1 MWRYGDLVAHV
12 SLTMVY
18 HLGTRG
24 PTGSLRRLRV
34 LTLACALLPCTT
46 AAGQA
51 ELQGKVFSDS
61 GRRPVPNAEVAIPR
75 LDLRTLSDSLG
86 RYRLPKIPRGDHL
99 VVTRA
104 VGYRP
109 DSAVTTFDGDETLI
123 SDVVLQ
129 SPMTALPTVAV
140 REASNPVGRGKMSAY
155 EARKSAGIGHFLDR
169 ELFAKAENRRV
180 SEILASNTPG
190 VSIHRGTG
198 SKAWAA
204 SGRSSSS
211 AKCAFCRVTRRE
223 MLDDMDIA
231 AGAPLACYMD
241 VYLDG
246 ALVYDASARKTP
258 LFDLN
263 SIGASEIEAVELYSG
278 ASQVPAQFNKTS
290 GGCGVMLI
298 WTRTGR

>member
-1 MWRYGDLVAHV
+1 M
-12 SLTMVY
+12 TC
-18 HLGTRG
+18 G
-24 PTGSLRRLRV
+24 PTGNVQWPRRARLSV
-34 LTLACALLPCTT
+34 LTVACALLPCAT

-51 ELQGKVFSDS
+51 ELQGKVLSDS
-61 GRRPVPNAEVAIPR
+61 GRRRVPNAEVAIPR
-75 LDLRTLSDSLG
+75 LDLRTLSDSSG

-123 SDVVLQ
+123 SDVILQ

-140 REASNPVGRGKMSAY
+140 REVSNPVSRGKMAAY
-155 EARKSAGIGHFLDR
+155 EARKTAGIGHFLDR
-169 ELFAKAENRRV
+169 ELFARYENRRV
-180 SEILASNTPG
+180 SEILASNVPG
-190 VSIHRGTG
+190 VSIHRGSG
-198 SKAWAA
+198 SKSWAA
-204 SGRSSSS
+204 SGRNPSS

-223 MLDDMDIA
+223 MLDDTDIA

-246 ALVYDASARKTP
+246 ALVYDASAKKTP
-258 LFDLN
+258 LFNLN
-263 SIGASEIEAVELYSG
+263 SIGASEIEAAEVYSS
-278 ASQVPAQFNKTS
+278 AAQVPAQYNKTS